1 MKAEITAISEE
12 LGTKASEQAARM
24 VRQETRLN
32 NFERVIQTDQGVDP
46 LSGRPFK
53 MTRGS
58 TVYKDYRDKL
68 ATVLARAKSDGWCGL
83 TLDRCLH
90 LIAEAS
96 GRTPPVQTSRRQDFS
111 MIYFLPAS
119 RQLLRGR
126 PRGRRCR
133 SCGD

>member
-1 MKAEITAISEE
+1 
-12 LGTKASEQAARM
+12 M

-46 LSGRPFK
+46 LSGLPFK

-96 GRTPPVQTSRRQDFS
+96 GRTPPERQGVKIAHDFYHLRRGSYCVAQVLSRQAQKDRRSDGLKGGVQTAP
-111 MIYFLPAS
+111 I
-119 RQLLRGR
+119 G
-126 PRGRRCR
+126 
-133 SCGD
+133 